1 MLTCD
6 LYRGS
11 NCSFSLEFLA
21 HGWAVDLLSAT
32 FPDSFWVPLEQTNL
46 ALFYFFNNQDH
57 VSRTLVL
64 AHFITVCRH
73 RTLLDGFPIL
83 NNGPADRLELFT
95 WQLWFSISYWISL
108 MPNGFRFF
116 VFVFANVRIP
126 ALESSRQTSCF
137 SNWIKL
143 RLLYSENKAQRETM
157 QLSPDNWSQFV
168 RHSLQYWCARH
179 LVSTN
184 VLPWHN
190 WCPIAKSNFSSDGG

>member
-1 MLTCD
+1 MAELLTYWRQPFLTRSGCHSNKQTWLFSTSLIIKTMWVEPWSWLILS
-6 LYRGS
+6 LYAG
-11 NCSFSLEFLA
+11 
-21 HGWAVDLLSAT
+21 
-32 FPDSFWVPLEQTNL
+32 
-46 ALFYFFNNQDH
+46 
-57 VSRTLVL
+57 
-64 AHFITVCRH
+64 H
-73 RTLLDGFPIL
+73 RALLDGFPIL